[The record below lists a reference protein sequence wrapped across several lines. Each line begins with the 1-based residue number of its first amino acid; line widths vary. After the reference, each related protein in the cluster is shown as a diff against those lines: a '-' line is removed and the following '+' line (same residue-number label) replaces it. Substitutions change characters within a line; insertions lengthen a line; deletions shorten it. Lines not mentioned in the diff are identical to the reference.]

1 MNKLPRFVKY
11 HLFSFLNY
19 ESLGRLMRT
28 NKENKGIVKDYFSH
42 HFIDF
47 HQTDFL
53 ESLKQIDGNTIDLW
67 PNNPNIEVITPDGW
81 YGILDRGWVREHTD
95 MNVIFNGAPKMMCGT
110 TTTCDVGYQDKSW
123 FGINLKTKRFICHS
137 VIVNNTYI
145 DYFVS
150 LQGSHNGKHW
160 KELGPIKCSFT
171 QKYPI
176 ESFEKQII
184 NSNEPFQF
192 FRLRNVNNSQ
202 FCLSTWRMFGFL
214 LKNEEKEVEW
224 KDKPTS
230 LTEDQFKRLKNN

>member
-1 MNKLPRFVKY
+1 MDQLPKFVKY

-67 PNNPNIEVITPDGW
+67 PNNPNIEVATPNGW
-81 YGILDRGWVREHTD
+81 YGILKGSWEREHTD
-95 MNVIFNGAPKMMCGT
+95 LNIIFNGVPKMMCAT
-110 TTTCDVGYQDKSW
+110 TNDLAEEYKEKSW

-137 VIVNNTYI
+137 VIVNNTYK
-145 DYFVS
+145 DYS
-150 LQGSHNGKHW
+150 IYLDGSHNGKDW
-160 KELGPIKCSFT
+160 KQIDSVGCKIDC
-171 QKYPI
+171 
-176 ESFEKQII
+176 FEKQKI
-184 NSNEPFQF
+184 NSNQPFQF
-192 FRLRNVNNSQ
+192 FRLRNVDDFQ